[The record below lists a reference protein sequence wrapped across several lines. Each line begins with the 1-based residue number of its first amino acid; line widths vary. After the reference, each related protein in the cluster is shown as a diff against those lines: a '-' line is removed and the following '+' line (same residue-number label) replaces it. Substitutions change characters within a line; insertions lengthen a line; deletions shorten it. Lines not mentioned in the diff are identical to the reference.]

1 MKELGLQLFTIR
13 DFMRS
18 EEDIRE
24 SFQKMR
30 KYGYTQAQTAGCAI
44 PYADF
49 GRIAREEGIQIVG
62 THDNFDMMVNDFEQA
77 LANHK
82 LLGTTNMGIGGKHYN
97 SVDEVLAF
105 IEQANIVGE
114 KAARNGM
121 KFTYHNH
128 SHEFLRWE
136 NGKTTMDMLVEGLDP
151 ETTSFVLDTYWVQH
165 GGGDVR
171 AWIEKL
177 AGRIDILHLKD
188 MKRVMPADK
197 NEPVQRITE
206 IGNGNLSWDLIL
218 DTADKCGVKY
228 YVVEQDN
235 GYEINCFSSIRRS
248 ADYLKQFM
256 K

>member
-1 MKELGLQLFTIR
+1 MKEIGLQLYTIR
-13 DFMRS
+13 DFMKT

-30 KYGYTQAQTAGCAI
+30 KYGYTQGQTAGCAI

-49 GRIAREEGIQIVG
+49 GRIAKEEGIQIVG
-62 THDNFDMMVNDFEQA
+62 THDNFDMMVNDFEQS
-77 LANHK
+77 LENHK
-82 LLGTTNMGIGGKHYN
+82 LLDTTNMGIGGKHYN
-97 SVDEVLAF
+97 SVYEVEDF
-105 IEQANIVGE
+105 IEKANMVAE

-128 SHEFLRWE
+128 SHEFHKWE

-151 ETTSFVLDTYWVQH
+151 DTTSFVLDTYWVQH

-171 AWIEKL
+171 YWIEKL

-188 MKRVMPADK
+188 MKRILPKD
-197 NEPVQRITE
+197 NTPVQQITE
-206 IGNGNLSWDLIL
+206 IGNGNLCWDLIL
-218 DTADKCGVKY
+218 DTAEKTGVKY
-228 YVVEQDN
+228 YVVEQDT
-235 GYEINCFSSIRRS
+235 GYAVNCFRSIKQS
-248 ADYLKQFM
+248 ADYLRKFM

>member
-13 DFMRS
+13 DFMRT

-49 GRIAREEGIQIVG
+49 GRIAKEEGIKIVG
-62 THDNFDMMVNDFEQA
+62 THDNFDMMVNDFERS
-77 LANHK
+77 LENHK
-82 LLGTTNMGIGGKHYN
+82 LLDTTNMGIGGKHYD
-97 SVDEVLAF
+97 SIDDVYAF
-105 IEQANIVGE
+105 IDQANAVAE
-114 KAARNGM
+114 KAAKNGM

-128 SHEFLRWE
+128 SHEFFRWE
-136 NGKTTMDMLVEGLDP
+136 NGKTTMDMLVEGLDA
-151 ETTSFVLDTYWVQH
+151 ENTSFVLDTYWVQH
-165 GGGDVR
+165 GGADIR
-171 AWIEKL
+171 YWIEKL

-188 MKRVMPADK
+188 MKRVIPATPG
-197 NEPVQRITE
+197 EPVHRITE

-218 DTADKCGVKY
+218 DTADRSGVKY

-235 GYEINCFSSIRRS
+235 GYEVNCFAYIRTS
-248 ADYLKQFM
+248 ANYLKKFM
-256 K
+256 